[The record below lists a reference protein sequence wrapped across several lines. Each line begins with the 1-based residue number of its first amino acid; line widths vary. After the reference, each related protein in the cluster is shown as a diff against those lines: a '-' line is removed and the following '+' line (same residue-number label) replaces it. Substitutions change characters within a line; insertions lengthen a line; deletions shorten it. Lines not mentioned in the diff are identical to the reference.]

1 MDQLNLSS
9 ENKLLVYCAR
19 MTMNEDI
26 TYNVKEIL
34 NRGLNWDYIIE
45 KSRRHGIQSLLYWN
59 LNRTDG
65 GKNVPKEVM
74 AKLKKMYYEN
84 AARNMLLYDE
94 LGTVLRAL
102 KDDGVDVIS
111 LKGAFLA
118 EAVYRNI
125 GLRPMS
131 DIDLLIKK
139 EDLHKV
145 KKELARLGYSTPV
158 YPTHLHEKIQNQLQ
172 NNEVHYI
179 NQGKKIMI
187 DMHWGIVPSII
198 PFQVDINKFWENA
211 QPVKIAGIETL
222 MPAPE
227 DSLLHLCLHLDEHIN
242 ISNAPHPQ
250 FKGYSDIVAVIMHY
264 EEKINWKY
272 LVESSKNYG
281 IEEPVYH
288 GLYIASKLGAF
299 VPSDVLDALK
309 SVKSGIDFEGI
320 ISTRIMPIGDVKK
333 KRQLGEI
340 SYFKDLVKV
349 DGSRNKVRILL
360 GDVFP
365 CKEFMMQRYK
375 IKNKK
380 IVYAYYLIRFGTIL
394 RWGFRFLR
402 QLLFHPVQR
411 TADG

>member
-1 MDQLNLSS
+1 MDRLNLSS
-9 ENKLLVYCAR
+9 EDKLLVYCAR
-19 MTMNEDI
+19 TTLNEDI
-26 TYNVKEIL
+26 TYKVREIL
-34 NRGLNWDYIIE
+34 NRGLNWDYIME
-45 KSRRHGIQSLLYWN
+45 NSMRHGIQSLLYWN
-59 LNRTDG
+59 LNLTDG
-65 GKNVPKEVM
+65 GKNVPEEVM

-84 AARNMLLYDE
+84 AARNMFLYDE
-94 LGTVLRAL
+94 LGMILRAL
-102 KDDGVDVIS
+102 KNEGVGVIA

-139 EDLHKV
+139 EDLYKV
-145 KKELARLGYSTPV
+145 NKELARLGYSAPV

-172 NNEVHYI
+172 NNEAYI
-179 NQGKKIMI
+179 NQGKKIVVDI
-187 DMHWGIVPSII
+187 HWDIAPSII
-198 PFQVDINKFWENA
+198 PIRVDINKFWENA

-222 MPAPE
+222 TLAPE
-227 DSLLHLCLHLDEHIN
+227 DSLLHLCLHLDGHIN
-242 ISNAPHPQ
+242 TSNAPHPK
-250 FKGYSDIVAVIMHY
+250 FKGYSDIVAVIMHH
-264 EEKINWKY
+264 EGRINWEY

-281 IEEPVYH
+281 IEEPVYY
-288 GLYIASKLGAF
+288 GLYIACKYLGAF

-309 SVKSGIDFEGI
+309 SVKSGIDSEDI
-320 ISTRIMPIGDVKK
+320 KSTRKMLIWDLKK
-333 KRQLGEI
+333 KRQSREI
-340 SYFKDLVKV
+340 SYFKTLVKV
-349 DGSRNKVRILL
+349 DGSGNKVRILL

-380 IVYAYYLIRFGTIL
+380 IVYAYYLFRFGTIL

-402 QLLFHPVQR
+402 QLLFYTVQR